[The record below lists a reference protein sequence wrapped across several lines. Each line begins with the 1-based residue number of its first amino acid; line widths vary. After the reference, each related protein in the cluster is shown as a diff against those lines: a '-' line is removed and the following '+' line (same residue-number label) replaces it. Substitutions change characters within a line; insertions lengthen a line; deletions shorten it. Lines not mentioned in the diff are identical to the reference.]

1 MIPMELILTI
11 GSGIAGFVMKNIAQ
25 NRANQYKLMELSM
38 KQNQEASKLADAADK
53 RGSPTA
59 RKIIAFIIIGVV
71 FGGVLVVAFFN
82 GIDTTLVLDKAQK
95 SFLGFKWGKT
105 YDIVATNGFMIIPW
119 FKYCVITTI
128 SFYMGTGASKIS

>member
-1 MIPMELILTI
+1 MIPLELILTI

-38 KQNQEASKLADAADK
+38 KQNQQASDLADAAAK

-59 RKIIAFIIIGVV
+59 RKVIAFIIIGVV
-71 FGGVLVVAFFN
+71 FLGVFVVSFSSTIDTVLV
-82 GIDTTLVLDKAQK
+82 LEKAQK
-95 SFLGFKWGKT
+95 SILGFKWGKT
-105 YDIVATNGFMIIPW
+105 YELVTTNGFMIVPW